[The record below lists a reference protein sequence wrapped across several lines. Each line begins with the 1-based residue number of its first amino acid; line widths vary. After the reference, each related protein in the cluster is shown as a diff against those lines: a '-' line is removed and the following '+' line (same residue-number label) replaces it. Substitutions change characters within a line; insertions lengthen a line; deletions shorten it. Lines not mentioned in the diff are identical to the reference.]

1 MVQGE
6 AHPRPPDLGLWTHGR
21 SQSLSARVCTE
32 KKGKKEAATKNAPE
46 GEIKPPT
53 PRSRG
58 GHRVGY
64 KKAKER
70 AWRAFSAYIRLRD
83 AIRTTS
89 GVIMARCVTCS
100 TVRTIDGVGCMQAGH
115 FLPGRRMGTLFDE
128 RNVHAQCYVC
138 NVRLSGNWP
147 EYLDFMTRTYGP
159 EVVEELRR
167 QDRQTVSMM
176 PHQLLELEAE
186 FKRRRQA
193 LLDRFKVL
201 SE

>member
-1 MVQGE
+1 MK
-6 AHPRPPDLGLWTHGR
+6 PR
-21 SQSLSARVCTE
+21 
-32 KKGKKEAATKNAPE
+32 
-46 GEIKPPT
+46 T

-100 TVRTIDGVGCMQAGH
+100 AVRPIEGVGCMQAGH

-147 EYLDFMTRTYGP
+147 EYLDFMVRTYGP
-159 EVVEELRR
+159 EVVDELRR
-167 QDRQTVSMM
+167 QDRQTISMM

-186 FKRRRQA
+186 FKARRQA